1 MSLCYRLEFQ
11 EILALALSKAAEKV
25 ERLVKSSIILVFDR
39 SNRDLYII
47 CQFVKARSLSKFC
60 LYLVKCPDLKY
71 LFKAILVVDLPL
83 SLFLLHVPHLYLQL
97 SLPLLSKL
105 LVKELIQREP
115 LDALSPLLGLHVH
128 RLDQPRLDPP
138 PGRQAPIH
146 HPVALHLPTRLC
158 SYPLL
163 CLWHLLFLASVAI
176 ASVFIIRCVI
186 R

>member
-1 MSLCYRLEFQ
+1 MSLGYRLEFQ
-11 EILALALSKAAEKV
+11 EILALALSKAAEKI

-60 LYLVKCPDLKY
+60 LYLVKCPDLKN
-71 LFKAILVVDLPL
+71 LFKVILFLDLPL

-97 SLPLLSKL
+97 AFPLLRKL
-105 LVKELIQREP
+105 LVKELIQREHP
-115 LDALSPLLGLHVH
+115 LDALPPLLGLHVH

-138 PGRQAPIH
+138 SGRQPPIH

-176 ASVFIIRCVI
+176 ASVFIIR
-186 R
+186 